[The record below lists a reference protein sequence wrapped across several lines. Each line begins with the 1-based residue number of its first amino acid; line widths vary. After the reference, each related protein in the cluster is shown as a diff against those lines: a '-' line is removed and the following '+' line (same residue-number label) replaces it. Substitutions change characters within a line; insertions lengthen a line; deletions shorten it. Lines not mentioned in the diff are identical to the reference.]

1 MTTQDIDDTAGE
13 RAAASRARPA
23 TLYVVGTPI
32 GNLEDLSPR
41 ARDVLGRVSAVAAED
56 TRRTSGLLSTI
67 GLEKPLIA
75 LHEHNEE
82 RRTETLLAKLA
93 AGESLALVSDAG
105 MPLVSDPGWRLVERA
120 LEAGI
125 DVRVVPGPSA
135 VTAALAVSGLP
146 TDRFVYEGF
155 LPRRASARDA
165 RLAELADEP
174 RTLVLFEAVH
184 RVRDTV
190 DALVR
195 VLGPD
200 RRAAI
205 ARELTKVHEQVV
217 RGTLASLAAALGGEI
232 PLLGEFVIVVAG
244 APPREAAA
252 DDEIRRIFA
261 VLRRELPPGRAA
273 ALTAELTGVPRNAVY
288 RLTQADA
295 PDGD

>member
-1 MTTQDIDDTAGE
+1 VTTEDIDDLAGE
-13 RAAASRARPA
+13 RGFAPRVGRA

-56 TRRTSGLLSTI
+56 TRRTSGLLSSI

-82 RRTETLLAKLA
+82 RRTESLLARLA

-135 VTAALAVSGLP
+135 VTAALVVSGLP
-146 TDRFVYEGF
+146 TDRFVFEGF

-165 RLAELADEP
+165 RLAELASEP

-184 RVRDTV
+184 RVRDTL

-195 VLGPD
+195 AFGPD
-200 RRAAI
+200 RRAAL
-205 ARELTKVHEQVV
+205 ARELTKIHEQVV
-217 RGTLASLAAALGGEI
+217 RGTLASLAAALGREI
-232 PLLGEFVIVVAG
+232 PLLGEFVIVVEG
-244 APPREAAA
+244 APPREAASE
-252 DDEIRRIFA
+252 DTIRRVFA
-261 VLRRELPPGRAA
+261 VLRRELPPSRAA
-273 ALTAELTGVPRNAVY
+273 ALTAELTGATRNAVY
-288 RLTQADA
+288 RLTQAE
-295 PDGD
+295 PTDGD